1 MRAIIFFL
9 YVCYQNIQRL
19 KSLTEKH
26 ISDILQQIS
35 ENSLPAF
42 SAFYTM
48 YFQKLYDFS
57 KYYFQSNETC
67 KEIVS
72 DVFFNIWQNRKNLVS
87 IRNID
92 NYLFIAIKNQSIKY
106 KKNNGRNEIISL
118 EVFPSDFFVEVEN
131 PEHTLIVDEVRLI
144 IQKAIDDL
152 PEKCRIIF
160 LMVREEGLKYKE
172 AAEILSISERTVH
185 AQMVIAVKKI
195 IRSIQQYFPSFNEG
209 KSFTLFVIVFKNP
222 QKL

>member
-1 MRAIIFFL
+1 M
-9 YVCYQNIQRL
+9 
-19 KSLTEKH
+19 KSLVEKD
-26 ISDILQQIS
+26 ISEILQLIS

-42 SAFYTM
+42 SAFYSI

-57 KYYFQSNETC
+57 KYYFHSDETC

-72 DVFFNIWQNRKNLVS
+72 DVFFNIWQNRKNLKS

-92 NYLFIAIKNQSIKY
+92 NYLFIAIKNQSVKY
-106 KKNNGRNEIISL
+106 KKNNQRNAGESL
-118 EVFPSDFFVEVEN
+118 EVVPSDYFVDVEN
-131 PEHTLIVDEVRLI
+131 PEHTMIVDEVRLI

-195 IRSIQQYFPSFNEG
+195 ISSIQQYYPSFNEG
-209 KSFTLFVIVFKNP
+209 KTFTLFLAMLK
-222 QKL
+222 KLEIS